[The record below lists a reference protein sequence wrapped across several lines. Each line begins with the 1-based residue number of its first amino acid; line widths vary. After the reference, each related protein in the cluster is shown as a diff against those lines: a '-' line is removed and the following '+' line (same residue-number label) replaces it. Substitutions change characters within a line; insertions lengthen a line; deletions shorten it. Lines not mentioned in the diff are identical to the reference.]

1 MAQTITA
8 TTSQP
13 QKIGSSPYHFAIH
26 HSQPALRGLFHA
38 MTDDDFRRLESK
50 VDKLTDAIQR
60 LILIEERQSSQGER
74 IGKCEAAI
82 AVHDTSIHKTDRKV
96 DQWINRG
103 IGVWAAAAV
112 LFTLVQFGSRW
123 VK

>member
-1 MAQTITA
+1 
-8 TTSQP
+8 
-13 QKIGSSPYHFAIH
+13 
-26 HSQPALRGLFHA
+26 

-74 IGKCEAAI
+74 IGKCEAQLS
-82 AVHDTSIHKTDRKV
+82 VHDAAINRTDRKV

-103 IGVWAAAAV
+103 IGVWVAAAFV
-112 LFTLVQFGSRW
+112 FTVIQFGF
-123 VK
+123 KFMGK

>member
-1 MAQTITA
+1 
-8 TTSQP
+8 
-13 QKIGSSPYHFAIH
+13 
-26 HSQPALRGLFHA
+26 
-38 MTDDDFRRLESK
+38 
-50 VDKLTDAIQR
+50 
-60 LILIEERQSSQGER
+60 
-74 IGKCEAAI
+74 
-82 AVHDTSIHKTDRKV
+82 VHDTAIHKTDRKV